1 MREGVYAV
9 GRGTWDVTASAVRD
23 AFTSNVP
30 LPTGRRSRSRLARGI
45 FLLALGFLPSCRLA
59 PRHVQPPLPTPP
71 AYQVSG
77 AAPPGTR
84 AVDVGWRDF
93 LADPRLD
100 ALIDAT
106 LRNNRDLAASVA
118 RIEVARGLYRIQGS
132 ERFPDP
138 VVTAG
143 ATRSH
148 AGANASGFPGAGG
161 TVDRAS
167 IGVGLSAFEI
177 DFWGRVRDLTE
188 AARADY
194 LATVQAQRAFRLSL
208 IQDVAATY
216 LASIETSEQ
225 IRLADTTV
233 LSRREGVRIAQVRQR
248 AGVTSALDL
257 YQSESLLAQAEAA
270 LAGLRLTQVQVNNQL
285 MVLVG
290 GPVPG
295 TLPEPLALAQQ
306 TSPTVLAAGLPSE
319 LLLARPDVLAAEER
333 LRSAEA
339 SIGAA
344 RAAFFPNISLTS
356 ALGYA
361 SSALNT
367 LVGNDGLTWS
377 YGPSLAAPI
386 FNRGRLR
393 GNVAVARAQGR
404 IAVADYERTIQ
415 VAFQEVSNAL
425 AGRQHL
431 AEQVAAQ
438 ERVTV
443 AQRRI
448 AALARTRYLEGVV
461 AYIEVLDAERNLFA
475 SEQTLLRLRRANAEN
490 LVALYVALG
499 GGAAERR

>member
-1 MREGVYAV
+1 MRDGGIAVTRATGVV
-9 GRGTWDVTASAVRD
+9 LLGLVTACHFS
-23 AFTSNVP
+23 P
-30 LPTGRRSRSRLARGI
+30 P
-45 FLLALGFLPSCRLA
+45 
-59 PRHVQPPLPTPP
+59 HVERPLPTPT
-71 AYQVSG
+71 AYDAQGGVAGG
-77 AAPPGTR
+77 AR

-93 LADPRLD
+93 FADPRLD
-100 ALIDAT
+100 ALIEAALT
-106 LRNNRDLAASVA
+106 HNRDLAISVA
-118 RIEVARGLYRIQGS
+118 RIEQARGFYRIQGA
-132 ERFPDP
+132 ERFPAP

-148 AGANASGFPGAGG
+148 AGANASGFQGAGDI
-161 TVDRAS
+161 TTDRTS
-167 IGVGLSAFEI
+167 IGVSAPAFEL

-188 AARADY
+188 SARADY

-208 IQDVAATY
+208 IQDVASTY
-216 LASIETSEQ
+216 LASIETAEQ

-233 LSRREGVRIAQVRQR
+233 QSRREGVRIAQVRQR
-248 AGVTSALDL
+248 AGLTSALDL
-257 YQSESLLAQAEAA
+257 HQAESLLAQAEAA

-285 MVLVG
+285 LVLVG
-290 GPVPG
+290 GPVAQP
-295 TLPEPLALAQQ
+295 LPAPLPLTQQ
-306 TSPTVLAAGLPSE
+306 TSPTALAAGLPSE

-344 RAAFFPNISLTS
+344 RAAFFPSISLTG
-356 ALGYA
+356 ALGFA

-367 LVGNDGLTWS
+367 LVGNDGMTWS
-377 YGPSLAAPI
+377 YGSSLAAPI

-393 GNVAVARAQGR
+393 GNAIVARAEGR

-431 AEQVAAQ
+431 ADQVAAQ
-438 ERVTV
+438 ERGTI
-443 AQRRI
+443 AQRQI

-461 AYIEVLDAERNLFA
+461 SYIEVLDAERNLFA
-475 SEQTLLRLRRANAEN
+475 SEQQLLRLRRANVEN

-499 GGAAERR
+499 GGALERR